1 MKKVIYLTIMFL
13 MISLT
18 VSAQA
23 SGGQITRKR
32 TAKVTS
38 QTREGHIRRPNRVH
52 QNNATPNNRQ
62 TNTNKLNRE
71 KRMPK
76 RSLPTGRVN
85 GYDAIDLGLSVR
97 WASCNV
103 GASRPEE
110 FGGLF
115 TYGDPTGKRYT
126 QNISDYPEGINIVD
140 TDSDMAKILW
150 GNGWRLPT
158 EKEFRELEEKCTWQY
173 IETNNLQGYRVVGPN
188 GESIFFPFAG
198 FTIDGINRREAT
210 EKYTVNNYGHYWSG
224 ESGGTYAYTL
234 NLCRSYVEISHD
246 RYVYYGQSVRPV
258 TK

>member
-1 MKKVIYLTIMFL
+1 MKKVIYLSIMFL

-18 VSAQA
+18 ISAQA
-23 SGGQITRKR
+23 SGGQITRKKAN
-32 TAKVTS
+32 TTTPAPAN
-38 QTREGHIRRPNRVH
+38 RRPNRV
-52 QNNATPNNRQ
+52 QQKRSNTLSNNRQ
-62 TNTNKLNRE
+62 RTTNQHNLDKVQ
-71 KRMPK
+71 PK
-76 RSLPTGRVN
+76 RSLPTGKVN

-158 EKEFRELEEKCTWQY
+158 EKEFRELKEKCTWQY

-210 EKYTVNNYGHYWSG
+210 EKYTVSNYGHYWSG

-234 NLCRSYVEISHD
+234 NLCPICK
-246 RYVYYGQSVRPV
+246 
-258 TK
+258 TCN